1 MTPSP
6 SLLDACRLASAASF
20 AEGRYGLQGWFTLPD
35 VMKYTAH
42 GAVTYDNG
50 IARLDALVKTG
61 VLHRAT
67 WDEALGL
74 SSAALYRLVA
84 A

>member
-1 MTPSP
+1 MTPTS

-35 VMKYTAH
+35 VM
-42 GAVTYDNG
+42 AVAPFGLLTYDNG

-61 VLHRAT
+61 DLRRAT